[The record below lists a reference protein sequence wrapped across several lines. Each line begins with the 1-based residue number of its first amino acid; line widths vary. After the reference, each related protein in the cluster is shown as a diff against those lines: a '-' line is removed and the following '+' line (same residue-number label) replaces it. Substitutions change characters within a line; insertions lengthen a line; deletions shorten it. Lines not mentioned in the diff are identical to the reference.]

1 MRIDFTLNPDQ
12 NASGMTLGVLALGN
26 IGGIDNSGLKRA
38 KEALEGAM
46 REKYGQMTRAELKS
60 LHPMDV
66 YISYY
71 KKFGYTYH
79 VLPQMESILRG
90 KDIPNVLPPVAAM
103 FMAELKNMLLT
114 AGHDLDKIVLPLRLT
129 QSVGN
134 EIMPTLSGRDV
145 ATVQGD
151 YMITDQKGVISAI
164 LRGCDARTAISE
176 TTKNVLY
183 TVYVPAGIDKECIRN
198 HLDDI
203 EAYVRSFSKAPEII
217 LKEIYST

>member
-1 MRIDFTLNPDQ
+1 MRIDFTIDPDQ
-12 NASGMTLGVLALGN
+12 NTSGMALGVLALGK
-26 IGGIDNSGLKRA
+26 IGGADNNGLKRV

-46 REKYGQMTRAELKS
+46 REKYSQMTRAELKA

-114 AGHDLDKIVLPLRLT
+114 AGHDLDKIVLPLRLRRST
-129 QSVGN
+129 GN
-134 EIMPTLSGRDV
+134 EIMPALSGRDV
-145 ATVQGD
+145 VTVQGD
-151 YMITDQKGVISAI
+151 YMITDREGVISAI
-164 LRGCDARTAISE
+164 LRGCDARTAITE
-176 TTKNVLY
+176 TTKNVIY
-183 TVYVPAGIDKECIRN
+183 TVYAPAGIDNECVRN

-203 EAYVRSFSKAPEII
+203 EAYVRTFSKAPELM
-217 LKEIYST
+217 LKEFYSM